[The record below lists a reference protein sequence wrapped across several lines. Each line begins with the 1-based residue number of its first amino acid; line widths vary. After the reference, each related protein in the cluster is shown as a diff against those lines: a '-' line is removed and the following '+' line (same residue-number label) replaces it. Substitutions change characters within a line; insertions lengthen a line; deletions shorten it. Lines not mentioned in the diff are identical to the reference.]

1 MPTVTPLTLAGDV
14 HVAVVPLDV
23 STYPLAPMPRRVEL
37 FVPLPMIKSPVVV
50 TGANAL
56 NAADAVVCPVPPLVM
71 ASVPAKVTAP
81 VVVVLG
87 VNPVVPAEND
97 VTPPVEAAHVA
108 VVPLDVST

>member
-1 MPTVTPLTLAGDV
+1 M
-14 HVAVVPLDV
+14 
-23 STYPLAPMPRRVEL
+23 
-37 FVPLPMIKSPVVV
+37 
-50 TGANAL
+50 
-56 NAADAVVCPVPPLVM
+56 VM

-97 VTPPVEAAHVA
+97 VTPPVDAAHVA